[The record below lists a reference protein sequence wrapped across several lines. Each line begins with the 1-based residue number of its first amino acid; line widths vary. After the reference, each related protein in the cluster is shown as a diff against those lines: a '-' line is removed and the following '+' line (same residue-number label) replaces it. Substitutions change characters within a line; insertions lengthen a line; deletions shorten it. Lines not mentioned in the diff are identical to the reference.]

1 MGRLDGKV
9 AVVTG
14 GANGIGRAC
23 CERFAEEGADVV
35 VADVSDDA
43 GAETVALV
51 EKLGRRAV
59 YVRCDAPAPPTT
71 TRSWR
76 ARSRRPSAVSTS
88 SSPRRAS
95 PTPPYESGN
104 MQKEYR
110 VRRRAR

>member
-59 YVRCDAPAPPTT
+59 YVRCDATSAADNDAVMA
-71 TRSWR
+71 
-76 ARSRRPSAVSTS
+76 ARGRRISAVSTS
-88 SSPRRAS
+88 S
-95 PTPPYESGN
+95 
-104 MQKEYR
+104 
-110 VRRRAR
+110 